1 MKGCR
6 KFREQLSAYIDS
18 ELGAD
23 EIGQIEEHLK
33 ACAQCSGALDDLR
46 KSVAHLNS
54 LEQVE
59 APTWL
64 TQRVMARI
72 KAEGVKTD
80 GVGFLAKFFR
90 PLYVKVPLGA
100 LATMLL
106 AVTTYIFFQDVI
118 PQIQDKQPE
127 QYTEVPAKV
136 PATKETP
143 ERAGLLKKKLDAG
156 GRAADDRTVR
166 KAEQGDMPRQKAEVS
181 APGQQEMRAEA
192 MKEAAPTSVPSAPS
206 ERTDLKM
213 KRAIEAKKDAF
224 ESGQGSIARDE
235 SKFRLAPA
243 PSATKA
249 GPAMAEK
256 LPVLFHVSAGDP
268 ADAGRQVAGA
278 FTRLGGKA
286 VKTDSVGDKT
296 IVKAELDAAQLPEF
310 LEALKRIGSVQ
321 EKTAPSS
328 ADVHSVDV
336 TVEILPAAQ
345 QPTKPQN

>member
-1 MKGCR
+1 MKGCS
-6 KFREQLSAYIDS
+6 KFREQLSAYIDG

-23 EIGQIEEHLK
+23 EIRQIEEHLK
-33 ACAQCSGALDDLR
+33 ACAQCSGARDDLR

-54 LEQVE
+54 LDQVE
-59 APTWL
+59 APPWL

-72 KAEGVKTD
+72 KAEGVKTE
-80 GVGFLAKFFR
+80 GAGFLEKLFR

-100 LATMLL
+100 LATVVL
-106 AVTTYIFFQDVI
+106 AVTTYFFFQDVI

-127 QYTEVPAKV
+127 QYTEAPAKV

-143 ERAGLLKKKLDAG
+143 ERAGVLKKKLDAG
-156 GRAADDRTVR
+156 GRTADDRTVR
-166 KAEQGDMPRQKAEVS
+166 KAEQGDMPRQKAEVA

-235 SKFRLAPA
+235 SKSRLAPA
-243 PSATKA
+243 PSATNA

-256 LPVLFHVSAGDP
+256 VSALFHVSAEDP
-268 ADAGRQVAGA
+268 ADAGRQIAGA
-278 FTRLGGKA
+278 LTRLGGKY
-286 VKTDSVGDKT
+286 VKTDSDEAKT
-296 IVKAELDAAQLPEF
+296 IVRAELDAAQLEEF
-310 LEALKRIGSVQ
+310 LEALK
-321 EKTAPSS
+321 KTAQYVRKQPQR
-328 ADVHSVDV
+328 
-336 TVEILPAAQ
+336 Q
-345 QPTKPQN
+345 QMSIASL